1 MAWFAMRLKTIL
13 IILAALPFVLI
24 AIFFL
29 YSFLLSPPGSGRDV
43 SRQKGVPF
51 PALMA
56 HRGVSGLAPEE
67 TRPAYLLARELG
79 ADYLEADIQR
89 TKDGVLIAL
98 HDDDLTRTTNIEEIY
113 PDRAKDSVDTFTY
126 AELMKLDAGS
136 WFNETHPQWARP
148 SFVGLNILTLEELID
163 IADGGYHKPG
173 LYLETK
179 SPERFP
185 GIEKQIVDL
194 LKKRGWIGP
203 SSETEEASLEETPLD
218 APDRVNVR
226 NMPGR
231 IIVQSFSQD
240 SLQIF
245 KDLAPEL
252 PRVYLFGQDT
262 VEEGGS
268 FEAVLEQALAVDAN
282 AGPSGYMA
290 WPWYTSKIH
299 ARGMIVH
306 YYTINQSW
314 QMWLINQ
321 FGADGIFTDRIDIAL
336 DYFDRMEE
344 PDLEQYFKKI
354 EY

>member
-1 MAWFAMRLKTIL
+1 MRLKTIL

-24 AIFFL
+24 ALFFL
-29 YSFLLSPPGSGRDV
+29 YSYLLSPPGSGQDL

-98 HDDDLTRTTNIEEIY
+98 HDDDLTRTTNIEEVF
-113 PDRAKDSVDTFTY
+113 PDRAKDGVETFTF

-148 SFVGLNILTLEELID
+148 SFVDTKILTLAELVD

-185 GIEKQIVDL
+185 GIEKEIIDL
-194 LKKRGWIGP
+194 LAKRGWVGEA
-203 SSETEEASLEETPLD
+203 SEPGASEDASLEEAPMD

-231 IIVQSFSQD
+231 LIVQSFSVE
-240 SLQIF
+240 SLEIF
-245 KDLAPEL
+245 KELAPEV
-252 PRVYLFGQDT
+252 PRVFLFGQGT
-262 VEEGGS
+262 VEESGS
-268 FEAVLEQALAVDAN
+268 FEAVLEQAQTVNAN

-336 DYFDRMEE
+336 DYFGRMEE
-344 PDLEQYFKKI
+344 PDIEEYFKKI
-354 EY
+354 GY

>member
-1 MAWFAMRLKTIL
+1 MRLKTIL
-13 IILAALPFVLI
+13 IILAALPFILI
-24 AIFFL
+24 ALFFL
-29 YSFLLSPPGSGRDV
+29 YSFLLSPPGSGQDL
-43 SRQKGVPF
+43 SRERGIPF

-56 HRGVSGLAPEE
+56 HRGASGLAPEE

-98 HDDDLTRTTNIEEIY
+98 HDDDLSRTTNIEEVF
-113 PDRAKDSVDTFTY
+113 PERARDTVDTFTY
-126 AELMKLDAGS
+126 AELMQLDAGS
-136 WFNETHPQWARP
+136 WFNESRPEWARP
-148 SFVGLNILTLEELID
+148 SFVGLKILTLEELID
-163 IADGGYHKPG
+163 ISEGGYHKPG

-185 GIEKQIVDL
+185 GIEKQIVDML
-194 LKKRGWIGP
+194 TRRGWIGNEQP
-203 SSETEEASLEETPLD
+203 IESEESSLEETPLD
-218 APDRVNVR
+218 APDRVSVR
-226 NMPGR
+226 SMPGR
-231 IIVQSFSQD
+231 IIVQSFSVE
-240 SLQIF
+240 SLEIF
-245 KDLAPEL
+245 KELAPSV
-252 PRVYLFGQDT
+252 PRVFLFGQET
-262 VEEGGS
+262 VEQAGS
-268 FEAVLEQALAVDAN
+268 FESVLEEALSVQAN

-321 FGADGIFTDRIDIAL
+321 FGADGIFTDRIDLAL
-336 DYFDRMEE
+336 DYFGRLEE
-344 PDLEQYFKKI
+344 PNLEEYFTRI

>member
-1 MAWFAMRLKTIL
+1 MRLKTVL
-13 IILAALPFVLI
+13 IIIAALPVVLI
-24 AIFFL
+24 SLFFL
-29 YSFLLSPPGSGRDV
+29 YSFILSSPGSGRDL
-43 SRQKGVPF
+43 SIQKGVPF

-89 TKDGVLIAL
+89 TRDGVLIAL
-98 HDDDLTRTTNIEEIY
+98 HDDDLTRTTNIEEVF
-113 PDRAKDSVDTFTY
+113 PDRAKDPVNTFTY
-126 AELMKLDAGS
+126 AELLRLDAGS
-136 WFNETHPQWARP
+136 WFNEAHPQWARP
-148 SFVGLNILTLEELID
+148 SYKGLKILTLSELIE
-163 IADGGYHKPG
+163 IADGGFHKPG

-179 SPERFP
+179 SPEMFP
-185 GIEKQIVDL
+185 GIEKQVVDL
-194 LKKRGWIGP
+194 LKERGWIGQP
-203 SSETEEASLEETPLD
+203 TALEQEESSTLEESPGKDPT
-218 APDRVNVR
+218 RVNVR
-226 NMPGR
+226 NTPGR
-231 IIVQSFSQD
+231 IIVQSFSQE
-240 SLQIF
+240 SLKIF
-245 KDLAPEL
+245 RDLAPEV
-252 PRVYLFGQDT
+252 PRVFLFGQDT
-262 VEEGGS
+262 VEQAGS
-268 FEAVLEQALAVDAN
+268 FEAVLDQAAEVDAN

-336 DYFDRMEE
+336 DYFGRMEE
-344 PDLEQYFKKI
+344 PDLEEYFKRI